1 MRRAVDSGAKTR
13 WQREHSGQLC
23 RDRSL
28 FWHLCIPDPG
38 EPKNVDLGPRAITA
52 GAGQRCKVQK
62 RPLRIRSCHSKYSTA
77 ENLADDHAAHF
88 RHTNF
93 TLDDP
98 SGRLCWRRLQR
109 FSWWRRRLHSDAVDG
124 VCPGDSHAS
133 GGGDRSVRDSH
144 FRQLWNDHPCDQRQR
159 GYSHS
164 TGHAHR
170 CCHRRANR
178 RSRYTIFY
186 LSKNPARLC
195 PVAIDLRGHRDL
207 YAHDRPQTL
216 AMKILICSDGTSSA
230 ETAIQLG
237 GSLAGPL
244 KAETTLLGIAET
256 AQDQGPLRETLQEQA
271 QSLQGRGVSVDI
283 MVQSG
288 EPVRQITDQTSNAA
302 YDLVVIGA
310 RWTGATG
317 HYWRSEK
324 TYEVIKTVQPPVLVA
339 IGERKQLKR
348 FLVCTGGKEF
358 IEPAVQ
364 FTGKLAAAVNASVT
378 LLHVMAEPPAMY
390 ADLVRLEENVEQLLE
405 SKSELG
411 TNLRRQ
417 KKELE
422 RLGVSAEVR
431 LRHGNVIDQVFEVAR
446 EGDYDLI
453 VTGTSQARGLLR
465 HYIMG
470 DLTRSILNQ
479 ANVPVLVA
487 RAGPPKVGRTLWRAI
502 KGIFGER

>member
-1 MRRAVDSGAKTR
+1 
-13 WQREHSGQLC
+13 
-23 RDRSL
+23 
-28 FWHLCIPDPG
+28 
-38 EPKNVDLGPRAITA
+38 
-52 GAGQRCKVQK
+52 
-62 RPLRIRSCHSKYSTA
+62 
-77 ENLADDHAAHF
+77 
-88 RHTNF
+88 
-93 TLDDP
+93 
-98 SGRLCWRRLQR
+98 
-109 FSWWRRRLHSDAVDG
+109 
-124 VCPGDSHAS
+124 
-133 GGGDRSVRDSH
+133 
-144 FRQLWNDHPCDQRQR
+144 
-159 GYSHS
+159 
-164 TGHAHR
+164 
-170 CCHRRANR
+170 
-178 RSRYTIFY
+178 
-186 LSKNPARLC
+186 
-195 PVAIDLRGHRDL
+195 
-207 YAHDRPQTL
+207 
-216 AMKILICSDGTSSA
+216 MKILICSDGTSSA

-288 EPVRQITDQTSNAA
+288 EPVRQITDQTSKAA

-317 HYWRSEK
+317 RYWRSEK

-417 KKELE
+417 RRELE
-422 RLGVSAEVR
+422 RLGVSADVR
-431 LRHGNVIDQVFEVAR
+431 LRHGIVIDQVFDEAR

-470 DLTRSILNQ
+470 DLTRSILNR
-479 ANVPVLVA
+479 ASVPVLVA
-487 RAGPPKVGRTLWRAI
+487 RAGAPKPARTLWKAV
-502 KGIFGER
+502 KGIFSRS